1 LKNHL
6 SKCATEQ
13 YKTTLMQNRFLNYY
27 FYLKLTSYKQQ
38 QPFLMDRLTCH
49 VRLR

>member
-6 SKCATEQ
+6 SKSVTKQ

-27 FYLKLTSYKQQ
+27 FFLKLASYKQQ
-38 QPFLMDRLTCH
+38 QPFLVDKLTCH